1 MAVSATFVRANS
13 VRMVAVRRGGGGGGG
28 RDMGG
33 DTGGDTGGDVMDTE
47 PQVTMAA
54 CAPSVTVASD
64 ILREG
69 SL

>member
-1 MAVSATFVRANS
+1 MAVSAAFVRANS
-13 VRMVAVRRGGGGGGG
+13 VRIVAVRRGGGGG
-28 RDMGG
+28 DMGG
-33 DTGGDTGGDVMDTE
+33 DTGGDAGGDVLDTE